1 MARDRQLPSF
11 LARVDERHHVPVNAT
26 LLVAAVSLGI
36 GIWMSERDDGITLL
50 STLVNFGAL
59 SAFLLLHLS
68 VLRHYGMRRAGVPVD
83 PWRHVL
89 APLIGAGIIGYV
101 MVKADVAAKTVG
113 LVWLGVGI
121 VALIGLQIAGRRP
134 SVAALEEA

>member
-1 MARDRQLPSF
+1 
-11 LARVDERHHVPVNAT
+11 
-26 LLVAAVSLGI
+26 
-36 GIWMSERDDGITLL
+36 
-50 STLVNFGAL
+50 
-59 SAFLLLHLS
+59 
-68 VLRHYGMRRAGVPVD
+68 VPVD

-121 VALIGLQIAGRRP
+121 LALIGLQIAGRRP